1 MPLNVYPNTRTQLF
15 PLNPPIVKS
24 VRKWELQ
31 DEEQVQPLKTDG
43 QGIPSDYRRE
53 NQATLPGCPSGI
65 LRETWYRN
73 TQISWRVDSISGLII
88 ISMGEDELPHRSMT
102 ATT

>member
-31 DEEQVQPLKTDG
+31 DEEQVQP
-43 QGIPSDYRRE
+43 
-53 NQATLPGCPSGI
+53 
-65 LRETWYRN
+65 
-73 TQISWRVDSISGLII
+73 
-88 ISMGEDELPHRSMT
+88 
-102 ATT
+102 